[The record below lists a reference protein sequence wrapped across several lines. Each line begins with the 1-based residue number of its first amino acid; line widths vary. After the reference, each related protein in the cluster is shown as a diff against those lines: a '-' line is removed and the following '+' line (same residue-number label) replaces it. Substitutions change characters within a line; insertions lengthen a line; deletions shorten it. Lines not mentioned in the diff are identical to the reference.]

1 MFSTNKSISV
11 YLLKIFY
18 EESLNEEQETSS
30 STSKSETFIKDNLD
44 DDTEDNSKLTSVDS
58 FDKMLFNVFYYLL
71 QFK

>member
-1 MFSTNKSISV
+1 MFSTNKSIFV
-11 YLLKIFY
+11 YLLNIFY

-44 DDTEDNSKLTSVDS
+44 DDTEDNSKFTSVDS

>member
-1 MFSTNKSISV
+1 MFSTNKFIFV

-44 DDTEDNSKLTSVDS
+44 DETEDNSKLTSVDS

>member
-1 MFSTNKSISV
+1 MFSTNKSICAH
-11 YLLKIFY
+11 LLKIFY

>member
-44 DDTEDNSKLTSVDS
+44 DETEDNSKLTSVDS

>member
-1 MFSTNKSISV
+1 MFSTNKFIFV

>member
-1 MFSTNKSISV
+1 MISTNKSICA
-11 YLLKIFY
+11 YLMKIFY
-18 EESLNEEQETSS
+18 EESLNEEQDTSS

-44 DDTEDNSKLTSVDS
+44 DDTEDNSKFTSVDS